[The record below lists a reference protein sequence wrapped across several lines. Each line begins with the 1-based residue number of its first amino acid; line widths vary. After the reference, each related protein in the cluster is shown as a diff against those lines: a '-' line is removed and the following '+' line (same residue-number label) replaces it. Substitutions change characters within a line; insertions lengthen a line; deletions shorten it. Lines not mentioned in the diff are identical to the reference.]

1 MVIEFVMESQSN
13 KARTLDVLH
22 VASRPTFEGEQSNL
36 RLKKKTN
43 SIMMSPHRSLFI
55 KNRSYYLNIFIPFTT
70 N

>member
-36 RLKKKTN
+36 RLKKKKQ
-43 SIMMSPHRSLFI
+43 IRL
-55 KNRSYYLNIFIPFTT
+55 
-70 N
+70 

>member
-36 RLKKKTN
+36 RFKKKNKFDYDESTQKP
-43 SIMMSPHRSLFI
+43 I
-55 KNRSYYLNIFIPFTT
+55 YQE
-70 N
+70 